1 MPSRYLTVEE
11 LLALRGEAE
20 LLRLA
25 GPGGGPPFPSL
36 VAAIEQAE
44 AEATSYLLGRYRS
57 ALPSAPGGTPP
68 ILKAKVAAI
77 AHRKLLAG
85 GQPSPALET
94 ESQQALS
101 WLRDVA
107 RGAASLDLPTAPAA
121 DDTSPAIV
129 AIGPTGPGLRLQDL
143 ETW

>member
-1 MPSRYLTVEE
+1 MPSRYLTIDE

-25 GPGGGPPFPSL
+25 GPGGGPPFPAL
-36 VAAIEQAE
+36 TAAIEQAE

-68 ILKAKVAAI
+68 ILKAKVAAL

-94 ESQQALS
+94 ESQQAFA

-107 RGAASLDLPTAPAA
+107 RGAASLDLPTAPPA
-121 DDTSPAIV
+121 DDTSPAV
-129 AIGPTGPGLRLQDL
+129 AAIGPTGPGLRLQDL
-143 ETW
+143 EDW

>member
-1 MPSRYLTVEE
+1 MPSRYLTVDE

-25 GPGGGPPFPSL
+25 GPGGEPPFPAL
-36 VAAIEQAE
+36 TAAIEQAE

-57 ALPSAPGGTPP
+57 ALPTAPGGTPP

-77 AHRKLLAG
+77 AHRKLVAG

-94 ESQQALS
+94 EYQQTLT

-107 RGAASLDLPTAPAA
+107 RGAASLDLPTAPPA
-121 DDTSPAIV
+121 DDTSPMV
-129 AIGPTGPGLRLQDL
+129 AAAVPTGPGLRLQDL
-143 ETW
+143 EDW

>member
-1 MPSRYLTVEE
+1 MPSRYLNPAE

-20 LLRLA
+20 ILRLA
-25 GPGGGPPFPSL
+25 GPGGEPALQG
-36 VAAIEQAE
+36 AIEQAE

-57 ALPSAPGGTPP
+57 ALPSDPSTTPA
-68 ILKAKVAAI
+68 ILKSKVAVL

-85 GQPSPALET
+85 GQPSPSLET
-94 ESQQALS
+94 ESQQALT

-107 RGAASLDLPTAPAA
+107 RGAASLDLPSSPPVDNTNPSIAA
-121 DDTSPAIV
+121 TSP
-129 AIGPTGPGLRLQDL
+129 TCPGLRLQDL